1 VLIAGGDGKGQDF
14 APLRA
19 AVDAHCRAVLLI
31 GRDAPAIERA
41 LAGTSATVERVGAL
55 PAAVERSISLAKPGD
70 AVLLSPAC
78 ASLDQ
83 FTDYV
88 ERGTRFI
95 DLIRS
100 HFGENAHA

>member
-1 VLIAGGDGKGQDF
+1 M
-14 APLRA
+14 
-19 AVDAHCRAVLLI
+19 
-31 GRDAPAIERA
+31 ERA
-41 LAGTSATVERVGAL
+41 LAGTKAAVERVGAL
-55 PAAVERSISLAKPGD
+55 PAAVARAIALARPGD

-88 ERGTRFI
+88 DRGSRFVG
-95 DLIRS
+95 LVRS